1 MLYDP
6 KTNPVIKALYDAA
19 DIVEQRGLAKRTQ
32 QDSEGR
38 VCLHGAISI
47 AVNGR
52 AFCVT
57 EMDARI
63 GGAVKRYLRQR
74 LGYVPTSDS
83 SDWGCARWNNAPERT
98 QVEVVAALR
107 ETASMLVVGG

>member
-6 KTNPVIKALYDAA
+6 KTNPIIKALYDAA
-19 DIVEQRGLAKRTQ
+19 DIIEQRGLAKGIR

-38 VCLHGAISI
+38 VCLRGAISI

-57 EMDARI
+57 EMDVWI
-63 GGAVKRYLRQR
+63 GGAVQRYLRQR
-74 LGYVPTSDS
+74 LGYAPTSN
-83 SDWGCARWNNAPERT
+83 WGCASWNNTPERT
-98 QVEVVAALR
+98 KDEVVAALR